1 MVEGT
6 EQDIRN
12 AEAILGNCGMRD
24 WNIFVPIG
32 GIGDR
37 SVDADIVAELL
48 QFSPINSPIIAKA

>member
-37 SVDADIVAELL
+37 SVGSSDRY
-48 QFSPINSPIIAKA
+48 